1 VTISTRLWLSAAV
14 SLVALVA
21 FCAALV
27 AELGVAQTA
36 DANRVNARETI
47 GSANGVLSLL
57 KDLEGGSRGFA
68 LTGEAGYLEAFA
80 AARKALPQTLRGL
93 NELTIADGRQTR
105 DEVFRLERIVART
118 NADVDQIV
126 TLRRRAKSPADV
138 PLGALDRAK
147 RDMDSARTIV
157 ARIRTRA
164 VNRLSE
170 ISAKLEL
177 TRRILLFIAFGGA
190 AFVAFIVVM
199 ATALSLR
206 AFSARLTRLQRALN
220 ETGRIG
226 GGQQLIDTDE
236 ADFAGVASAFNDMA
250 IRLSSEEVRRDE
262 AERNMQVLNE
272 SLTAKASELESYS
285 STVNIVRRMSDRLP
299 SCTDEEEF
307 SAVIR
312 SFAPELTSG
321 RAGTL
326 YLLNN
331 SRNLLHAGGSWK
343 NPTSS
348 LDEFTPEECWG
359 LRRGQEHVSGLDQ
372 VEVTCPH
379 IVQNGK
385 THWCMPL
392 IAQSET
398 VGLLYLEGS
407 AEQTAAA
414 KSQDEDVTYMLR
426 ETVALGLVNLRL
438 REKLRSQSV
447 RDPLTAL
454 FNRRYLDESLEIE
467 FARSVRSEQ
476 PIAAI
481 MMDID
486 HFKVFNDT
494 FGHDAGDVVLKEIAG
509 VLGRSTRKGDIAGR
523 FGGEEF
529 LLLLPG
535 ADEQRAITRAET
547 MRRAIAALDLRFG
560 DQTLGKVTA
569 SFGVAVFPM
578 DGDTRESLLHA
589 ADQALYAAKAAG
601 RDRVMA
607 PA

>member
-1 VTISTRLWLSAAV
+1 MAR
-14 SLVALVA
+14 
-21 FCAALV
+21 
-27 AELGVAQTA
+27 TA
-36 DANRVNARETI
+36 DASRANARETI
-47 GSANGVLSLL
+47 GAANSVLSLL
-57 KDLEGGSRGFA
+57 KDLETASRGFA
-68 LTGEAGYLEAFA
+68 LTGQDRYLEPLVV
-80 AARKALPQTLRGL
+80 ARRALPLSLRNL
-93 NELTIADGRQTR
+93 TELTTSAERQTR
-105 DEVFRLERIVART
+105 DDAFTLARIVVRK
-118 NADVDQIV
+118 NADVDQV
-126 TLRRRAKSPADV
+126 VASRRRTGNAAGV
-138 PLGALDRAK
+138 PLATFDRGK
-147 RDMDSARTIV
+147 RDMDAARSVV
-157 ARIRTRA
+157 ARLDARVR
-164 VNRLSE
+164 NRLSAINAE
-170 ISAKLEL
+170 LER
-177 TRRILLFIAFGGA
+177 TRGILLFIVLGGA
-190 AFVAFIVVM
+190 AFVAFVVLT

-206 AFSARLTRLQRALN
+206 AFALRLTRLQRALN

-226 GGQQLIDTDE
+226 GSQQLIDTDE
-236 ADFAGVASAFNDMA
+236 ADFSGVASAFNDMA

-262 AERNMQVLNE
+262 AERSMQVLNE
-272 SLTAKASELESYS
+272 SLAAKASEMEAYS
-285 STVNIVRRMSDRLP
+285 NTVNIVRRMSDRLP

-312 SFAPELTSG
+312 SFAPDLTSG
-321 RAGTL
+321 RAGVL

-331 SRNLLHAGGSWK
+331 SRNLLHAGASWN

-359 LRRGQEHVSGLDQ
+359 LRRGQEHVSGLGQ

-398 VGLLYLEGS
+398 VGLLYLEGEPQES
-407 AEQTAAA
+407 AES
-414 KSQDEDVTYMLR
+414 KPQDEKFTHMLR

-454 FNRRYLDESLEIE
+454 FNRRYLDESLEVE

-476 PIAAI
+476 PIAVI

-494 FGHDAGDVVLKEIAG
+494 FGHDAGDVVLKEVAA
-509 VLGRSTRKGDIAGR
+509 VLARSTRKGDIAGR

-529 LLLLPG
+529 LLLMPG
-535 ADEQRAITRAET
+535 ADAQRAITRAET
-547 MRRAIAALDLRFG
+547 MRSAIASLELRFG
-560 DQTLGKVTA
+560 GQTLGKVTA

-607 PA
+607 AA